1 MSNTPPKRFLS
12 ASDIG
17 DLAED
22 DIEDLVVAVSAT
34 QGLAAGSVLG
44 AVLGLP
50 ALGGQ
55 HAWQR
60 GQVSA
65 LGPVRG
71 RVLWLVALGFRFS
84 FAFQLLHLLLV
95 LLVGVFLNI
104 FSFLCLSLYRVN
116 NITFDIGGIVS
127 VFFIYTCFLRVL

>member
-1 MSNTPPKRFLS
+1 MQTSLFLFHYNVSNTPPERFLS

-22 DIEDLVVAVSAT
+22 DVEDLVVTVSAA
-34 QGLAAGSVLG
+34 QGLAAGAVLG

-71 RVLWLVALGFRFS
+71 CVLRLVALGFRFS
-84 FAFQLLHLLLV
+84 FAFQLFILLP
-95 LLVGVFLNI
+95 FL
-104 FSFLCLSLYRVN
+104 FV
-116 NITFDIGGIVS
+116 
-127 VFFIYTCFLRVL
+127 